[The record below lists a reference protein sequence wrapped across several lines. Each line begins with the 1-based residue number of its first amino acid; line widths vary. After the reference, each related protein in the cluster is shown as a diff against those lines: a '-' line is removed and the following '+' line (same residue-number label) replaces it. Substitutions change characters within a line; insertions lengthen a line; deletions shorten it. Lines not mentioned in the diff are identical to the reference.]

1 MYQEIR
7 GDFTTGAVVELL
19 KIRDLYRSRILLK
32 GKDLSRMNDAVTQW
46 LESQK
51 VKPEGVR
58 IDVNPLVLD

>member
-1 MYQEIR
+1 
-7 GDFTTGAVVELL
+7 
-19 KIRDLYRSRILLK
+19 
-32 GKDLSRMNDAVTQW
+32 MNDAVTQW